1 MNPAG
6 LIDFQRKLG
15 ITFHNSQ
22 LLVTA
27 LTHRSASNE
36 LQNLNIHNERLEF
49 LGDAILGMVIA
60 EALYR
65 ELPDKPEGELARIK
79 SIVVSERTLSD
90 IGFVLGVDTLLIL
103 GKGEE
108 LSGGRTKRA
117 LIADAMEAIFAAV
130 YLDQG
135 FDAIKNLILTLLH
148 PEIEKVLQNKHQHD
162 FKSLLQIVSQKLY
175 KAIPMYVIKS
185 KIGPDHD
192 KTYQIACVFNGE
204 EFSSASGKT
213 KKEAEQKAAELAYH
227 QLLKRGGKL
236 AQELRVLVK

>member
-6 LIDFQRKLG
+6 LIDFQNKLG
-15 ITFHNSQ
+15 ITFNDDQ
-22 LLVTA
+22 FLVTA

-36 LQNLNIHNERLEF
+36 MDIHVHNERLEF

-60 EALYR
+60 ETLYR
-65 ELPDKPEGELARIK
+65 ELPQKPEGELARIK

-90 IGFVLGVDTLLIL
+90 IGFALGVDSLLIL

-117 LIADAMEAIFAAV
+117 LIADAMEALFAAV

-135 FDAIKNLILTLLH
+135 FEAAKKLILTLLH
-148 PEIEKVLQNKHQHD
+148 PGIEKVLQNKHHHD
-162 FKSLLQIVSQKLY
+162 YKSLLQIVSQKLY
-175 KAIPMYVIKS
+175 KTIPVYVIKS
-185 KIGPDHD
+185 KTGPDHD
-192 KTYQIACVFNGE
+192 RTYSIACVFNGK
-204 EFSSASGKT
+204 EFSPASGKT

-227 QLLKRGGKL
+227 ALIKKGGKL
-236 AQELRVLVK
+236 ARELTEGMK

>member
-1 MNPAG
+1 MNPAR
-6 LIDFQRKLG
+6 LIDFQNKLG
-15 ITFHNSQ
+15 ITCNNVQ

-36 LQNLNIHNERLEF
+36 IQDSHIHNERLEF

-60 EALYR
+60 ETLYR

-90 IGFVLGVDTLLIL
+90 IGFALGVDTLLIL

-135 FDAIKNLILTLLH
+135 FEAVKKLILTLLH
-148 PEIEKVLQNKHQHD
+148 PEIEKVLLNKHHHD
-162 FKSLLQIVSQKLY
+162 YKSLLQIVSQKLY
-175 KAIPMYVIKS
+175 KAIPVYVIKS
-185 KIGPDHD
+185 KTGPDHD
-192 KTYQIACVFNGE
+192 RTYRIACVFNGE
-204 EFSSASGKT
+204 EFPAASGKT
-213 KKEAEQKAAELAYH
+213 KKEAEQKAAELVYH
-227 QLLKRGGKL
+227 ALLKKGGKL
-236 AQELRVLVK
+236 AQELKSLVK